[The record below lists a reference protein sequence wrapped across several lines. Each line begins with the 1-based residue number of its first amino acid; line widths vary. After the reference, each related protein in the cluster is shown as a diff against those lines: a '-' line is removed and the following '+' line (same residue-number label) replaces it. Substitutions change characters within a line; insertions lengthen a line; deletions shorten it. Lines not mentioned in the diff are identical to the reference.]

1 MSDSERKQAE
11 KQAKIYLA
19 VLASLLVVAIMVTM
33 FTLYRQEIPSAEAED
48 AQEAPQG
55 QSVEAEIQEPQEIQQ
70 DQQET
75 EAVQHNLN
83 EANSRIQNESKP
95 VEHKQDNSLFQK
107 NGSVETKVMG
117 EEKTEPTE
125 TISEQM
131 NDIEEGSLQEE
142 FAAEPQNMTAAFDP
156 AEDLMVW
163 PVSGVVLM
171 DYSSDALI
179 YDRTLDLYRTND
191 SISIGAEE
199 AEDVLAA
206 ADGIVT
212 DIGRSDTLGN
222 YVVLDNGSGYETT
235 YGQLSEDV
243 AVVVGEYVDQ
253 GEVLG
258 CIDAPSWYSSA
269 LGTHLTFTVRVN
281 GATVNPLEF
290 LENVLE
296 EE

>member
-1 MSDSERKQAE
+1 MSEPERKQAE

-33 FTLYRQEIPSAEAED
+33 FTLYKQETPSAEAED
-48 AQEAPQG
+48 SQQLQQG
-55 QSVEAEIQEPQEIQQ
+55 QSAEAEREHQQQEAQAVQQ
-70 DQQET
+70 D
-75 EAVQHNLN
+75 LN
-83 EANSRIQNESKP
+83 EANSLIQNESKATEAKP
-95 VEHKQDNSLFQK
+95 EVSESGQAEDRAASPEDENKQE
-107 NGSVETKVMG
+107 SVAEQ
-117 EEKTEPTE
+117 TE
-125 TISEQM
+125 
-131 NDIEEGSLQEE
+131 DIEEGDADEE

-179 YDRTLDLYRTND
+179 YDRTLDLYRTNE

-212 DIGRSDTLGN
+212 DIGRSDELGN

-235 YGQLSEDV
+235 YGQLSEDM
-243 AVVVGEYVDQ
+243 AVNVGEYVAQ

-281 GATVNPLEF
+281 GETVNPLEF

-296 EE
+296 DE

>member
-1 MSDSERKQAE
+1 MSEPEREQAE

-33 FTLYRQEIPSAEAED
+33 FTLYRQETPSAAEEDSQPIQQGQSAEAERVH
-48 AQEAPQG
+48 Q
-55 QSVEAEIQEPQEIQQ
+55 
-70 DQQET
+70 QQET
-75 EAVQHNLN
+75 QAVQQDLN
-83 EANSRIQNESKP
+83 EANEQIQNESKP
-95 VEHKQDNSLFQK
+95 IQPEQGKSQP
-107 NGSVETKVMG
+107 ETKVTKP
-117 EEKTEPTE
+117 EKTEDQESVPVQTE
-125 TISEQM
+125 E
-131 NDIEEGSLQEE
+131 IEEDDVSGE
-142 FAAEPQNMTAAFDP
+142 FAAEPQNMTAVFDP

-235 YGQLSEDV
+235 YGQLSEDM
-243 AVVVGEYVDQ
+243 AVNVGEYVAQ

-290 LENVLE
+290 LENVLDDE
-296 EE
+296 